1 MYIVYTEY
9 AAHCVHDVVLGICEN
24 MNEVIEIIWN
34 FSRFILHT
42 TGNTYEKNHDI
53 IKISKIT
60 LEQYN
65 ILTELYKKYKDKLLE
80 YMERFR
86 EWKDESCNV
95 IFWYGVYASEEEKD
109 ILFSKEDC
117 KILEDIVKNTS
128 LII

>member
-1 MYIVYTEY
+1 
-9 AAHCVHDVVLGICEN
+9 

-42 TGNTYEKNHDI
+42 TGNTYEENHDI

-60 LEQYN
+60 KEQYN
-65 ILTELYKKYKDKLLE
+65 IFNNLYEKYEDKFEDKLLE
-80 YMERFR
+80 YMEIFE
-86 EWKDESCNV
+86 EWKDESYNA
-95 IFWYGVYASEEEKD
+95 IFWYGVYDSEEEKD

-117 KILEDIVKNTS
+117 KIIENIIKNTS